1 MTFFSSASSNLSSSF
16 VSSSSS
22 SSSYCH
28 SFRASEQQKHALK
41 VIIQNCRRHQSR
53 PSRLSSAQRGSG
65 NSSIDEGVKRA
76 EEEEEEEREGE
87 VKGTEE
93 LLMSDSF
100 DEADLQARERR
111 QMPKTPEEM
120 KASLTMMMETKTEKE
135 HEDKKNNKPRERER
149 RRRVE
154 EKSRL
159 GNGRKRIEH
168 AFAGVTIENSRAIA

>member
-1 MTFFSSASSNLSSSF
+1 MTSFSSASSNLSSSF

-22 SSSYCH
+22 SFSSCH

-41 VIIQNCRRHQSR
+41 VIIQNCRRRQQCR
-53 PSRLSSAQRGSG
+53 PNRLTTISAQRGSG

-76 EEEEEEEREGE
+76 EEEEEEEQEGE

-120 KASLTMMMETKTEKE
+120 KASLTMMMETKT
-135 HEDKKNNKPRERER
+135 
-149 RRRVE
+149 
-154 EKSRL
+154 L
-159 GNGRKRIEH
+159 GETAPLK
-168 AFAGVTIENSRAIA
+168 